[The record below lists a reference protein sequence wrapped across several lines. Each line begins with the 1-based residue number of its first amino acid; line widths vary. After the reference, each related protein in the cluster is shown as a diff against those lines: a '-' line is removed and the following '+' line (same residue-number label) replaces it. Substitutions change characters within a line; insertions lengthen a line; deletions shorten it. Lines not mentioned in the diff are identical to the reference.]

1 MRRWP
6 LKFKVGVFA
15 ALLTVITM
23 LTGAVA
29 LFSVIYLRQ
38 LHELDDQLAQ
48 DAGEW
53 VRDLRNFRGAPVNPR
68 HPLGVKFVPLNLR
81 EHHLMLAGPEGQVLY
96 QSPGLKGTS
105 IDGPPGFRTV
115 TIAGARCRAGT
126 FKDHDF
132 TVHIAV
138 SLAGIEAF
146 HKELAFGLL
155 MTLPLVG
162 VMVFAGGLWLG
173 NRAVAPVAALSEAAE
188 NISVENLTERLPQP
202 PANDEIARLTVVLN
216 DAFDRMRASYIAAA
230 RFSADASH
238 QLKTPVAVLRAGL
251 EAVRDTKT
259 TDPAAKEE
267 IDHLLDQVRRLSG
280 LIHDLLLLA
289 RSDSRRLRLDSQP
302 VNLADLAEAG
312 LDDLQTL
319 ADESLDIQADITN
332 PLIVSADKAHAAIV
346 VQNLIENA
354 AKYTPHGGS
363 VRVSATAQGPLA
375 RFSVANTGPALPE
388 SDREGIFERFRRGS
402 MTGEQQSGHGLG
414 LNIARELARAHGGDL
429 LLERSDGEWTEF
441 VFTLPLHGETGISYE
456 NPV

>member
-29 LFSVIYLRQ
+29 LFSVIHLRQ
-38 LHELDDQLAQ
+38 LHELDEQLAHS
-48 DAGEW
+48 AEEW

-68 HPLGVKFVPLNLR
+68 HPLGVKFVPVNLR
-81 EHHLMLAGPEGQVLY
+81 EHHLMLQGPEGQVLY
-96 QSPGLKGTS
+96 QSPGLKGNG
-105 IDGPPGFRTV
+105 IEGPPGFRTV
-115 TIAGARCRAGT
+115 TINGVRCRAGT
-126 FKDHDF
+126 FRDHDF

-138 SLAGIEAF
+138 SLAKIEAF

-155 MTLPLVG
+155 MTMPLVG

-188 NISVENLTERLPQP
+188 NISVENLTERLPEA
-202 PANDEIARLTVVLN
+202 PADDEIARLTVVLN

-251 EAVRDTKT
+251 EAVRDTKM

-267 IDHLLDQVRRLSG
+267 IQQLLDQVRRLSG

-302 VNLADLAEAG
+302 LNLADLAEAG

-332 PLIVSADKAHAAIV
+332 PLMVSADKAHAAIV
-346 VQNLIENA
+346 IQNLIENA
-354 AKYTPHGGS
+354 AKYTPAGGA
-363 VRVSATAQGPLA
+363 VKVSASAREDRA
-375 RFSVANTGPALPE
+375 RFAVANTGPALPD

-429 LLERSDGEWTEF
+429 VLERSDGEWTEF
-441 VFTLPLHGETGISYE
+441 VFTLPLHRA
-456 NPV
+456 V

>member
-23 LTGAVA
+23 LIGAVA

-38 LHELDDQLAQ
+38 LHEIDNQLTQ
-48 DAGEW
+48 DAEEW

-68 HPLGVKFVPLNLR
+68 HPLGVKFVPVNLR
-81 EHHLMLAGPEGQVLY
+81 EHHLMLQGPEGQVLY
-96 QSPGLKGTS
+96 QSPGLKGRS
-105 IDGPPGFRTV
+105 LDGPPGFRTM
-115 TIAGARCRAGT
+115 TIDGVRCRAGT
-126 FKDHDF
+126 FRDHDF
-132 TVHIAV
+132 TIHIAE

-155 MTLPLVG
+155 MTMPLVA
-162 VMVFAGGLWLG
+162 VMVFGGGLWLG

-188 NISVENLTERLPQP
+188 NISVENLTERLPEP
-202 PANDEIARLTVVLN
+202 PAADEIARLTVVLN

-259 TDPAAKEE
+259 TDPSAKEE
-267 IDHLLDQVRRLSG
+267 INHLLDQVRRLSG

-289 RSDSRRLRLDSQP
+289 RSDSQRLRLDNQP
-302 VNLADLAEAG
+302 LNLAELAEAG

-346 VQNLIENA
+346 IQNLIENA

-363 VRVSATAQGPLA
+363 VRLSAATHGEWV

-388 SDREGIFERFRRGS
+388 SDREGIFERFRRGT
-402 MTGEQQSGHGLG
+402 MTCEQQSGHGLG

-429 LLERSDGEWTEF
+429 VLERSDGEWTEF
-441 VFTLPLHGETGISYE
+441 VFTLPRHGDEGISR
-456 NPV
+456 